1 MQKACGHPEG
11 LPQFVSVRFQVLFH
25 SPPGVLF
32 TFPSRYWFTIGYSG
46 IFSLTRWSS
55 QIQKGFHVS
64 LPTWDTILKYSRF
77 RLQDFHLLWY
87 SIPTASS
94 NTSNWLIIVPQPSNY
109 LEFRLIPFRSPL
121 LRESLLLSFPL
132 VTKMFQFTR
141 FALSSL
147 VYSRSSSR
155 SFLIRVFSDQNL
167 LPVPRNISSVATHFI
182 ASEHQGIRRKLLIA

>member
-1 MQKACGHPEG
+1 M
-11 LPQFVSVRFQVLFH
+11 VSCSFH

-32 TFPSRYWFTIGYSG
+32 TFPSRYLFTIGCLV

-64 LPTWDTILKYSRF
+64 LSTWGVLKKYYYF
-77 RLQDFHLLWY
+77 RLQDFHLLWHG
-87 SIPTASS
+87 IPPASP
-94 NTSNWLIIVPQPSNY
+94 NTLHFIFAAPQPSKNI
-109 LEFRLIPFRSPL
+109 EFRLIPFRSPL

-147 VYSRSSSR
+147 CVQEVVLEVSLFGYFRIKTC
-155 SFLIRVFSDQNL
+155 FQF
-167 LPVPRNISSVATHFI
+167 PETY
-182 ASEHQGIRRKLLIA
+182 RR

>member
-1 MQKACGHPEG
+1 MERLVA
-11 LPQFVSVRFQVLFH
+11 LPLLVNLRFHVLIH

-64 LPTWDTILKYSRF
+64 LPTWDTTLKCACF

-87 SIPTASS
+87 RIQPISS
-94 NTSNWLIIVPQPSNY
+94 NNTHPYNIAPQPSN
-109 LEFRLIPFRSPL
+109 LEFRLVPFRSPL

-147 VYSRSSSR
+147 LYSRSSSR
-155 SFLIRVFSDQNL
+155 SFLIRVFLYQNL
-167 LPVPRNISSVATHFI
+167 LPVPQDISLVATPFI